1 MCPHR
6 RLMKR
11 PNVCFASYTGKE
23 GSQITP
29 PLDESLDVSHRLADL
44 RTWQAEWQR
53 IDRLLEEQLTGMS
66 GNNLL
71 ELQQSAHI
79 SNARRRMEMTLVKQP
94 LNIPKSV
101 LKNLGVRAIRDQ
113 FAQQFA
119 RLSKEERLLW
129 LNSFLFFM
137 TADLRKLDDKIANV
151 RGYRSLGQTRNFLL
165 GGESGMGKTTYLD
178 WLMINHLPVV
188 VEERKHVPI
197 IGIQAHGRQNT
208 ARPLL
213 WRMLLECGQTYATR
227 DNEEMLLMK
236 LVLYFQKCGVEQ
248 IVIDEV
254 EHITRPELKRRVLE
268 VSNMTRGIP
277 IICAATHPITW
288 TEGDAEIKGR
298 WNDVFQLTQYTGARL
313 DGLLAT
319 IELFL
324 PFSQDSHLSMRTSGG
339 NPGPAALIEQWT
351 GGILRDI
358 MILIRDGCRRAIE
371 GSHASLQQETLEA
384 SWKDIQTKQVI
395 DFLNLIRQREKR

>member
-1 MCPHR
+1 MMTTA
-6 RLMKR
+6 L
-11 PNVCFASYTGKE
+11 
-23 GSQITP
+23 
-29 PLDESLDVSHRLADL
+29 LDPSLDVNRHLADL

-53 IDRLLEEQLTGMS
+53 IDYQLEEQLLPLS

-71 ELQQSAHI
+71 ELQQSVHI
-79 SNARRRMEMTLVKQP
+79 SNVRRRMAMTLVKEP
-94 LNIPKSV
+94 LSIPESV
-101 LKNLGVRAIRDQ
+101 LKHLGVRLIRER

-119 RLSKEERLLW
+119 SLTKEERLLW

-137 TADLRKLDDKIANV
+137 TADLRKLDDKIMKV

-178 WLMINHLPVV
+178 WLIFNHLPVV
-188 VEERKHVPI
+188 EKERNHVPI
-197 IGIQAHGRQNT
+197 IGIEAPVSQNT

-213 WRMLLECGQTYATR
+213 WRMLLECGQTYVKN
-227 DNEEMLLMK
+227 DNEEILLMK
-236 LVLYFQKCGVEQ
+236 LVLYFQKCGVEL

-254 EHITRPELKRRVLE
+254 QHIKRPELKRRVLE

-277 IICAATHPITW
+277 MICAATHPITW
-288 TEGDAEIKGR
+288 TEGDPEIKGR
-298 WNDVFQLTQYTGARL
+298 WNDVFQLTQYTGTRL

-324 PFSQDSHLSMRTSGG
+324 PFSQDSHLTKREVEG
-339 NPGPAALIEQWT
+339 NPGPAVLIEQWT

-358 MILIRDGCRRAIE
+358 MILIRDACRRAIE
-371 GSHASLQQETLEA
+371 QSRPCLERAILEA
-384 SWKDIQTKQVI
+384 AWKDIQTKQVTN
-395 DFLNLIRQREKR
+395 FLDLIRQRERR

>member
-1 MCPHR
+1 M
-6 RLMKR
+6 
-11 PNVCFASYTGKE
+11 
-23 GSQITP
+23 TP

-94 LNIPKSV
+94 LNIPQSV

-137 TADLRKLDDKIANV
+137 TADLRKLDDKIAKV

-178 WLMINHLPVV
+178 WLIFHHLPT
-188 VEERKHVPI
+188 VEEERNRVPI
-197 IGIQAHGRQNT
+197 IGIQAPVSQNT

-213 WRMLLECGQTYATR
+213 WRMLLECGLTYVKN
-227 DNEEMLLMK
+227 DNEEILLMK
-236 LVLYFQKCGVEQ
+236 LVLYFQKCGVEL

-254 EHITRPELKRRVLE
+254 QHIKRPQLKRRVLE

-277 IICAATHPITW
+277 MVCAATHPITW

-298 WNDVFQLTQYTGARL
+298 WNDCSSSSNIPAPAWMTCLPRL
-313 DGLLAT
+313 
-319 IELFL
+319 
-324 PFSQDSHLSMRTSGG
+324 SCSSHSVRTPLCRREFEGS
-339 NPGPAALIEQWT
+339 PGPAALIEQWT
-351 GGILRDI
+351 GGIFRDI

-371 GSHASLQQETLEA
+371 ESRPCLDNRC
-384 SWKDIQTKQVI
+384 WKPHGKIS
-395 DFLNLIRQREKR
+395 KRSR

>member
-1 MCPHR
+1 MATIP
-6 RLMKR
+6 
-11 PNVCFASYTGKE
+11 F
-23 GSQITP
+23 
-29 PLDESLDVSHRLADL
+29 DESLDVSRRLANL
-44 RTWQAEWQR
+44 RMWQAEWQH
-53 IDRLLEEQLTGMS
+53 IDRQLEEQLIPIE
-66 GNNLL
+66 GNNLV
-71 ELQQSAHI
+71 ELQRGIHI
-79 SNARRRMEMTLVKQP
+79 ANVQRRMAMTLVKDP
-94 LNIPKSV
+94 LSIPESV
-101 LKNLGVRAIRDQ
+101 LKHLGVRTIREQ

-119 RLSKEERLLW
+119 GLSKEERLLW

-137 TADLRKLDDKIANV
+137 TADLRKLDDKIAKV
-151 RGYRSLGQTRNFLL
+151 RNYRSLGQTRNFLL

-178 WLMINHLPVV
+178 WLIFNHMPVV
-188 VEERKHVPI
+188 EKERNRVPI
-197 IGIQAHGRQNT
+197 IGIQAPVSQNT

-213 WRMLLECGQTYATR
+213 WRMLLECGQIYVKS

-236 LVLYFQKCGVEQ
+236 LVLYLQKCGVELM
-248 IVIDEV
+248 VMDEV
-254 EHITRPELKRRVLE
+254 QHIQRPELKRRVLE

-277 IICAATHPITW
+277 MICAATHPITW

-298 WNDVFQLTQYTGARL
+298 WNDVFQLQQYTGTRL
-313 DGLLAT
+313 DDLLAT

-371 GSHASLQQETLEA
+371 GSLASLQQETLEA
-384 SWKDIQTKQVI
+384 SWKDIQTKQVT
-395 DFLNLIRQREKR
+395 DFLDLIRQREKR